1 MPFEA
6 FPCAPFFR
14 GQLPGMLSNVFFP
27 KVASLLTYFFFPH
40 VLKLMALTTEERT
53 CPPHVHLYDKE
64 ALNLHRTAGRDARK
78 KGTIWR
84 GRMLHSPV
92 KGGDVLSTGERTPQ
106 KIK

>member
-1 MPFEA
+1 
-6 FPCAPFFR
+6 
-14 GQLPGMLSNVFFP
+14 
-27 KVASLLTYFFFPH
+27 
-40 VLKLMALTTEERT
+40 MALTTEERT